1 MFTRV
6 PIIIYLIVYLN
17 LLGVTMLK
25 FNETNYWNEKK
36 NIFKKIW
43 FSIILKYLRGLEA
56 LMFRIFLPH
65 NALGFRPFPNSN
77 EPIDV

>member
-6 PIIIYLIVYLN
+6 PNIIYLIVYLN

-36 NIFKKIW
+36 YFKKNMVFNHIKIFKGVG
-43 FSIILKYLRGLEA
+43 SVNVPYLSTTQCIG
-56 LMFRIFLPH
+56 I
-65 NALGFRPFPNSN
+65 
-77 EPIDV
+77 